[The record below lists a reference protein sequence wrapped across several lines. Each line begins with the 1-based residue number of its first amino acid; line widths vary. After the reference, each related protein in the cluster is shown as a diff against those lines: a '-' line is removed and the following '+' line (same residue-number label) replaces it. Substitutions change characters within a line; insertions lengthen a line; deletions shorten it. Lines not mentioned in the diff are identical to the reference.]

1 MLSRGMSA
9 ANLHESFMRL
19 AIAEAL
25 RAEAKGEVPIGAV
38 LVRDDAVVAAG
49 FNQPIGTSDPTA
61 HAEIEALRAA
71 AREAA
76 NYRLPG
82 TTLYV
87 TIEPCL
93 MCVGAIL
100 SARVA
105 TVVYGADE
113 PKFGAV
119 RSLIDVGKLGTTHRF
134 EVVSGVLEPE
144 CRKLMQD
151 FFRNKRQE
159 P

>member
-1 MLSRGMSA
+1 
-9 ANLHESFMRL
+9 MRL
-19 AIAEAL
+19 AIAEAR
-25 RAEAKGEVPIGAV
+25 RAEAAGEVPIGAV
-38 LVRDDAVVAAG
+38 LARDGVRVASG
-49 FNQPIGTSDPTA
+49 FNHPIGASDPTA
-61 HAEIEALRAA
+61 HAEVVVLRAA
-71 AREAA
+71 AREAG

-87 TIEPCL
+87 TLEPCL

-105 TVVYGADE
+105 SVVYGADE

-119 RSLIDVGKLGTTHRF
+119 RSLVDLKSLATTHRF

-144 CRKLMQD
+144 CRKLVQE
-151 FFRNKRQE
+151 FFKNKRQE

>member
-1 MLSRGMSA
+1 MA
-9 ANLHESFMRL
+9 ETNLHESFMRL
-19 AIAEAL
+19 ALAEACRAEAL
-25 RAEAKGEVPIGAV
+25 GEVPIGAV
-38 LVRDDAVVAAG
+38 LVRAGTIVATG
-49 FNQPIGTSDPTA
+49 FNQPIGASDPTA
-61 HAEIEALRAA
+61 HAEVLALRAA
-71 AREAA
+71 ARAA
-76 NYRLPG
+76 GNYRLPG

-119 RSLIDVGKLGTTHRF
+119 RSLIDAQSLATTHRF
-134 EVVSGVLEPE
+134 EVARGVLEPE

-151 FFRNKRQE
+151 FFKQKRQE

>member
-1 MLSRGMSA
+1 MA
-9 ANLHESFMRL
+9 ETNLHESFMRL
-19 AIAEAL
+19 ALAEARRAEAL
-25 RAEAKGEVPIGAV
+25 GEVPIGAV
-38 LVRDDAVVAAG
+38 LVRDGAVVAAG
-49 FNQPIGTSDPTA
+49 FNQPIRASDPTA
-61 HAEIEALRAA
+61 HAEVVVLRGA
-71 AREAA
+71 AREAG

-119 RSLIDVGKLGTTHRF
+119 RSLIDAQSLKTTHRF
-134 EVVSGVLEPE
+134 EVARGVLEPE

-151 FFRNKRQE
+151 FFKQKRQE

>member
-1 MLSRGMSA
+1 MA
-9 ANLHESFMRL
+9 ETNLHEPWMRL
-19 AIAEAL
+19 AIAEA
-25 RAEAKGEVPIGAV
+25 RRGEAASEVPIGAV
-38 LVRDDAVVAAG
+38 LVREGAALATG
-49 FNQPIGTSDPTA
+49 FNQPIGASDPTA
-61 HAEIEALRAA
+61 HAEVVALRAA
-71 AREAA
+71 AREAR

-87 TIEPCL
+87 TLEPCL

-105 TVVYGADE
+105 RVVYGADE

-119 RSLIDVGKLGTTHRF
+119 RSLIDASGLATTHRF
-134 EVVSGVLEPE
+134 DVVAGVLEPE
-144 CRKLMQD
+144 CRKLIQD
-151 FFRNKRQE
+151 FFRTKRQE

>member
-1 MLSRGMSA
+1 MA
-9 ANLHESFMRL
+9 ETNLHEPFMRL
-19 AIAEAL
+19 ALAEAR
-25 RAEAKGEVPIGAV
+25 RAEAEGEVPIGAL
-38 LVRDDAVVAAG
+38 LVRDGAVVAAG
-49 FNQPIGTSDPTA
+49 FNQPIGASDPTA
-61 HAEIEALRAA
+61 HAEIVALRAA
-71 AREAA
+71 AREAR

-119 RSLIDVGKLGTTHRF
+119 RSLIDAKSLATTHHF
-134 EVVSGVLEPE
+134 DVVGGVLEPE

-151 FFRNKRQE
+151 FFKTKRQE